1 MGLQTVILAGG
12 FGTRLKEM
20 SDYIPKPMVPVGGK
34 PLICRIMDHYVKY
47 GHRDFV
53 LALGYKQE
61 EFKKY
66 FILYNGI
73 NNDISIDGMVSVL
86 SHKADTISKYRMI
99 LSDTG
104 LNTLKGARLKRV
116 EKYVHGDTF
125 MMTYGDAIS
134 DVDISAL
141 LEFHQKHGKMVT
153 LTGVHPKPRFGE
165 LIHED
170 GCVTSYKEK
179 PESAALVNGGFM
191 VLNRKVFDY
200 LDDNCDFEKG
210 PLEKIASEGQLMVYP
225 HKGWWACCDTLYDM
239 IQLQEQWEERNAR
252 NL

>member
-1 MGLQTVILAGG
+1 
-12 FGTRLKEM
+12 
-20 SDYIPKPMVPVGGK
+20 
-34 PLICRIMDHYVKY
+34 
-47 GHRDFV
+47 
-53 LALGYKQE
+53 
-61 EFKKY
+61 
-66 FILYNGI
+66 
-73 NNDISIDGMVSVL
+73 
-86 SHKADTISKYRMI
+86 
-99 LSDTG
+99 
-104 LNTLKGARLKRV
+104 
-116 EKYVHGDTF
+116 
-125 MMTYGDAIS
+125 
-134 DVDISAL
+134 
-141 LEFHQKHGKMVT
+141 MVT
-153 LTGVHPKPRFGE
+153 ITGVHPKPRFGE